1 MVHRDSTS
9 LQVRLDRLMARCWE
23 ARAAAAT
30 AIVYSGLVQR
40 EAAEV
45 LRQNV
50 EARERAAERRRQ
62 RAA

>member
-1 MVHRDSTS
+1 
-9 LQVRLDRLMARCWE
+9 MARCWE